1 MMENIKSKYFIQ
13 FIFSF
18 IFESNKLGLVKY
30 NKNLQNKLG
39 INLIN
44 YKFWSGKYII
54 YKINGNGKEYDSN
67 DDLIYE
73 GEYLNG
79 ERNGKGN
86 EYRNGNLIFKGEY
99 LNGERNGKGKEYFNN
114 KLLFEGEY
122 YKGTQWIGKLY
133 DCSGKIINE
142 LKREKSGRIKEYF
155 NGKLTFDGEFL
166 NNERN

>member
-18 IFESNKLGLVKY
+18 VFESYKLGLVKY

-79 ERNGKGN
+79 KRNGKGK